1 MAYPRAAALAEV
13 GWSPKTAKD
22 YDNFLAR
29 LKCHL
34 ERFDIAGI
42 NYRKLD

>member
-13 GWSPKTAKD
+13 GWSTKTSRN
-22 YDNFLAR
+22 YENFLAR
-29 LKCHL
+29 LGRHL
-34 ERFDIAGI
+34 NRFDVAGV

>member
-1 MAYPRAAALAEV
+1 MAYPRSVALAEV
-13 GWSPKTAKD
+13 GWSPKTSRN

-29 LKCHL
+29 LAGHL
-34 ERFDIAGI
+34 RRFDVAGV